1 MSSRKQPQKIIGI
14 DIGSTM
20 IKMVEVF
27 LSDTPKLTK
36 WACVPIPSADSKPS
50 LNNTKEIIEA
60 LKLCLRQLKPS
71 TRAASICLSDPA
83 VIIKEM
89 SLPSMGEK
97 EMLENIRFE
106 LSEYF
111 SADLKEF
118 KLSYRLFRGIG
129 SKDKM
134 SVLVAA
140 APISLLNMYRYIVRK
155 SGFNLKYIDVPPN
168 CVSKLLANIGGK
180 DRKNPNSIKNEVICI
195 ADLGVSNFEVS
206 IYEGSNFRLNK
217 TIAAVDQ
224 NYDESLVYEL
234 SQVIDYYHRKNY
246 EFRIARIVLIGGRS
260 YTDGLAEFISKQI
273 LLPVEVARPDMFETF
288 GEIKEDFPM
297 ALYFKALGS
306 AIREN

>member
-1 MSSRKQPQKIIGI
+1 MTSRKQPQKIIGI

-27 LSDTPKLTK
+27 LSDTPKLIK
-36 WACVPIPSADSKPS
+36 WACMEIHSADSKEPINHS
-50 LNNTKEIIEA
+50 KQIIEA
-60 LKLCLRQLKPS
+60 LRLCLRQLKPS
-71 TRAASICLSDPA
+71 TRTASICLSDPA

-118 KLSYRLFRGIG
+118 QLSYRLFGDNDNKGKI
-129 SKDKM
+129 

-140 APISLLNMYRYIVRK
+140 SPLPLLGKYQYIARK
-155 SGFNLKYIDVPPN
+155 SGLNLKYIDVPAN
-168 CVSKLLANIGGK
+168 CISKLLGK
-180 DRKNPNSIKNEVICI
+180 MGSNGVYNSLSKNEVICV
-195 ADLGVSNFEVS
+195 ADLGTNNLDVS
-206 IYEGSNFRLNK
+206 IYEGGDFHLNR
-217 TIAAVDQ
+217 TIATADQ
-224 NYDESLVYEL
+224 DFNELVAYEL

-246 EFRIARIVLIGGRS
+246 ELRISEIILIGGRS
-260 YTDGLAEFISKQI
+260 YTDGLAEYISKHI
-273 LLPVEVARPDMFETF
+273 SLPLQVARPDMFKDF
-288 GEIKEDFPM
+288 GELKDDFPL

-306 AIREN
+306 VIRED